1 MKKIDALFL
10 LFVTIVFQFHMVYAE
25 QLYLPTESSDE
36 NWFEGNSQYTII
48 GNKDA
53 AYACGIADGEGKVL
67 VAAAYYVTETPL
79 SFLISTPED
88 KWGFFDKQSG
98 IYHIPQYDE
107 IYDFFCTDPHYPI
120 LVGLDGSYHYVDRKT
135 CELAFA
141 VSFSGYCEYSEF
153 YNGYALGV
161 DIKYLE
167 DGGIQ
172 KKYTLINTEGDSVIF
187 PEEIMPFGNV
197 QSNGLVRIAALGKDG
212 CSLYGIG
219 DTKGNVIL
227 RPEYEWICDYQC
239 GYASVRLGEL
249 WGHVN
254 EAGTLVI
261 SPRYDLWSE
270 YDAGYYFQPDGTATF
285 RLEDGSTITIDAEG
299 KVIKKQ
305 NIR

>member
-10 LFVTIVFQFHMVYAE
+10 LFVTIVFQFHMAYAE

-48 GNKDA
+48 GNEDV

-67 VAAAYYVTETPL
+67 VAAAYYITETPL

-107 IYDFFCTDPHYPI
+107 IYDFFCTDPQYPI
-120 LVGLDGSYHYVDRKT
+120 LVGLDGSYYYVDRKT

-141 VSFSGYCEYSEF
+141 ASFSGYCEYSEF

-172 KKYTLINTEGDSVIF
+172 KSIRLLTPK
-187 PEEIMPFGNV
+187 EIPLF
-197 QSNGLVRIAALGKDG
+197 
-212 CSLYGIG
+212 
-219 DTKGNVIL
+219 
-227 RPEYEWICDYQC
+227 
-239 GYASVRLGEL
+239 
-249 WGHVN
+249 
-254 EAGTLVI
+254 
-261 SPRYDLWSE
+261 
-270 YDAGYYFQPDGTATF
+270 F
-285 RLEDGSTITIDAEG
+285 RR
-299 KVIKKQ
+299 K
-305 NIR
+305 